1 LIDRLG
7 VRSDARVGTMSAG
20 EIRRGEAYLL
30 IKSSLGR
37 KTTRTQEWSTYPPEK
52 VHLPEQRWAA

>member
-37 KTTRTQEWSTYPPEK
+37 NHADPGVELVSP
-52 VHLPEQRWAA
+52 